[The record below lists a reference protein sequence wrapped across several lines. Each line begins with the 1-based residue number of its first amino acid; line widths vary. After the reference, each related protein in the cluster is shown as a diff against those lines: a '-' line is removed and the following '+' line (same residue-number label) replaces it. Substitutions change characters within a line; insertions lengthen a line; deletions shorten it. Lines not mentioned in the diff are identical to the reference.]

1 MIILVAVGTM
11 NIAVMAALAAVILI
25 EKIWKYGRPFTL
37 AVGGVL
43 LLIAVL
49 ASMASVAL
57 AGLHMASTMPIMPT
71 M

>member
-1 MIILVAVGTM
+1 
-11 NIAVMAALAAVILI
+11 LI
-25 EKIWKYGRPFTL
+25 EKVWKYGRPFSL

-49 ASMASVAL
+49 APWQPWL
-57 AGLHMASTMPIMPT
+57 LPGLHMAGTMNTTPM